1 MIKFKNV
8 ISDRRE
14 IVGILITTFG
24 FLLLLGLF
32 SYDPLDV
39 KLYTNNTSSSNWIG
53 LFGAYSSCGML
64 LWFGVAGYMI
74 PFCVM
79 LIGISSSFWSTSKI
93 YPRLL
98 WFLLATFCLSGL
110 ADMSTQFW
118 YAFVDK
124 FEIGSPGGLIGDM
137 LANRTLG
144 YLIGKTGTAIIFFV
158 LFVISI
164 ARMLDLQIIQ
174 LFRIF
179 INWIKNVKKEPEFIE
194 NLESKLNS
202 TNKKPLIKKP
212 INFNSQDLQESEI
225 ISNIV
230 EPTKPQRKKSV
241 TKKVKSSDIVEDN
254 ELQ

>member
-1 MIKFKNV
+1 M
-8 ISDRRE
+8 R
-14 IVGILITTFG
+14 
-24 FLLLLGLF
+24 
-32 SYDPLDV
+32 
-39 KLYTNNTSSSNWIG
+39 
-53 LFGAYSSCGML
+53 

-118 YAFVDK
+118 YSFVDK

-158 LFVISI
+158 LFVISTTSTASSFFVI
-164 ARMLDLQIIQ
+164 CILSISQQVFDICTLTII
-174 LFRIF
+174 
-179 INWIKNVKKEPEFIE
+179 V
-194 NLESKLNS
+194 NL
-202 TNKKPLIKKP
+202 T
-212 INFNSQDLQESEI
+212 
-225 ISNIV
+225 
-230 EPTKPQRKKSV
+230 TGG
-241 TKKVKSSDIVEDN
+241 
-254 ELQ
+254 